1 MKNVY
6 FVELSGID
14 GQAACL
20 DSLFA
25 ALSDAL
31 GKDKLEELKEAV
43 YMREDTASTFVGDAM
58 AAPHGRV
65 ANLGDPLL
73 VFGISKNGIDW
84 PTDEEKAKLVA
95 LIAVDKTQVAAYL
108 SIFQKIAKWHKK
120 NSALLGDVD
129 FSAIKN
135 SIERDMR

>member
-43 YMREDTASTFVGDAM
+43 YMREDTASTFVGGAM
-58 AAPHGRV
+58 AAPHGAWQTSETPCLFR
-65 ANLGDPLL
+65 
-73 VFGISKNGIDW
+73 ISKNGTDW
-84 PTDEEKAKLVA
+84 PTEREKAKLVA

-120 NSALLGDVD
+120 NSRAFGDAD